1 MIYCRLMTTQ
11 VERFWSWVEEER
23 SKRDLSYRAIE
34 SAGNVANGTVSSRAR
49 RLLPPTATTLQAISR
64 AFNLPFDFVAKQTVA
79 QSSSS
84 PSDPLFEQARH
95 LLDQLSEDEK
105 DIVLSQMRALVER
118 KERREREKREQGRR
132 GVEPGAQPA

>member
-1 MIYCRLMTTQ
+1 MTTQ

-34 SAGNVANGTVSSRAR
+34 SAGNVANGTISSRAR

-95 LLDQLSEDEK
+95 LFDQLTEDEQ

-118 KERREREKREQGRR
+118 RERKEQEKQEREQGRR